1 MNSSN
6 DLGNNQLYFQSRLL
20 MLWKLSLHITKE
32 IRVGVFRRAAC
43 SRNLKKLMV
52 KLTYQKNVFKNCI
65 ASCLFGECLEV
76 VCIRFARILS
86 LSLSLKA
93 EVGLFQ
99 GFDSMTCHFLFSCLC
114 VPM

>member
-43 SRNLKKLMV
+43 SRNLKKLML
-52 KLTYQKNVFKNCI
+52 KLTYQKNIFKNCI
-65 ASCLFGECLEV
+65 TSCLFGECLEV
-76 VCIRFARILS
+76 VCIRFCSHS

>member
-1 MNSSN
+1 
-6 DLGNNQLYFQSRLL
+6 

-43 SRNLKKLMV
+43 SRNLKKLML
-52 KLTYQKNVFKNCI
+52 KLTYQKNILRI
-65 ASCLFGECLEV
+65 ASRAAFLVNVWKSYVFV
-76 VCIRFARILS
+76 FARILS